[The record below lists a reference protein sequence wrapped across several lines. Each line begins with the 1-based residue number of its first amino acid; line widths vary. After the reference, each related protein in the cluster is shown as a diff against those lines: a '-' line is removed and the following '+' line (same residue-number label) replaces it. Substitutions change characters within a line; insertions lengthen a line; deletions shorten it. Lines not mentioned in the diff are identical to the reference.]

1 MNVLLGGK
9 YEELK
14 KMFKKG
20 VALAIMPIDKIDLE
34 YSEYV
39 WLKNMESLGKLF
51 RDTTITMKLIIWDWK
66 RR

>member
-20 VALAIMPIDKIDLE
+20 VALAIMPIEKIDLAFDLE

-51 RDTTITMKLIIWDWK
+51 RDTHQQ
-66 RR
+66 